1 MIWKMKVLVIDD
13 EPNIRE
19 GLKTLIDWERLQCIL
34 VGEAENGEEGL
45 EKILLLHPDLVIVD
59 IKMPEIDG
67 IELIERLT
75 RKEIETEFIVLSG
88 YQDFGYAKRAMECGV
103 NHYILKPIDEDLL
116 EHKVIDIYTVWKNKK
131 MNELALKRQCQLSKE
146 QMIKYIALG
155 HEDVESYM
163 TDMNYEELNRWYE
176 LDLPWKFYTILLLDG
191 ICGLDFKERHL
202 IKKAL
207 AQLGDYRLSFESE
220 GLIGILVK
228 NKNYSN
234 NYGSLF
240 FLRERINKLIRKEVL
255 IAVGITV
262 DSLDEVGQSFAF
274 AKYLIDRRFLYEDQN
289 ILHKQMTLKHNNAEQ
304 NTSYAENGEMKLYQA
319 VCTNQQDEVN
329 DLLEGMRGYMET
341 SGWDS
346 ERIKAF
352 YLNVY
357 VGVMTSLVE
366 HQHGLLEREF
376 LNPKVFEEFY
386 HQSNLFKLHG
396 FIKFQFLTIC
406 EYIDE
411 MKPQNTLGKVI
422 DYIEHHY
429 KEDLKIET
437 LSKIFHYSSNY
448 LGKQFKKETGKSF
461 NSFLDDLRI
470 KEAEK
475 LLGNSKLKIYE
486 IAQIT
491 GFHDPDYFAAKFKK
505 HMGISPKEY
514 RIFKS

>member
-1 MIWKMKVLVIDD
+1 MTWNMKVMIIDD

-19 GLKTLIDWERLQCIL
+19 GLKTLIDWESLHCNLI
-34 VGEAENGEEGL
+34 GEAENGEEGFD
-45 EKILLLHPDLVIVD
+45 KILSLNPDLVIVD

-67 IELIERLT
+67 IQLIEMITKREVDT
-75 RKEIETEFIVLSG
+75 QFIVLSG
-88 YQDFGYAKRAMECGV
+88 YKDFEYAKRAMECGV

-116 EHKVIDIYTVWKNKK
+116 ERKVFDIYTIWKDKK
-131 MNELALKRQCQLSKE
+131 RKEQALKQQCQFSKE
-146 QMIKYIALG
+146 QIVKYFALG
-155 HEDVESYM
+155 HEAVEAYM
-163 TDMNYEELNRWYE
+163 SDTNYEELNRWYE
-176 LDLPWKFYTILLLDG
+176 LGLPWQFYTVLLLDG
-191 ICGLDFKERHL
+191 INGMDFNERHL
-202 IKKAL
+202 IKKKL
-207 AQLGDYRLSFESE
+207 AELSEFSLSFESD
-220 GLIGILVK
+220 GLIGIMVK
-228 NKNYSN
+228 NKNYN
-234 NYGSLF
+234 DNYGSLN
-240 FLRERINKLIRKEVL
+240 FLRERVNRLIHKEVL

-262 DSLDEVGQSFAF
+262 NHLNEVSKSFSF
-274 AKYLIDRRFLYEDQN
+274 AKYLMDHRFLYENQN
-289 ILHKQMTLKHNNAEQ
+289 ILHKQMTAQQNTGQ
-304 NTSYAENGEMKLYQA
+304 NTSYEEDIEFKLYQA
-319 VCTNQQDEVN
+319 VCTNQQGQV
-329 DLLEGMRGYMET
+329 EGMRKYMET

-357 VGVMTSLVE
+357 VSVMTSLVE

-386 HQSNLFKLHG
+386 RQSNLFKLHG

-437 LSKIFHYSSNY
+437 LSKVFHYSSNY

-470 KEAEK
+470 KEAKE
-475 LLGNSKLKIYE
+475 LLKETDLKIYE
-486 IAQIT
+486 VAQIT
-491 GFHDPDYFAAKFKK
+491 GFHDPDYFTAKFRK
-505 HMGISPKEY
+505 HTGISPKDY
-514 RIFKS
+514 RTLKV